1 MLSEGDLIDYDG
13 DALRRVRLVWIS
25 DCGTQ
30 GAVILVENPR
40 ALPELVNVDVLTDDL
55 QSGRARLMLE
65 DPYAVFVADDD
76 LKDSYKA
83 IRDKAWR
90 LIEQLVTCVPDI
102 FVAHRRSRLIKAMVV
117 EIKRKIEASQEEN
130 QDAEQSID
138 HASHVSIYRY
148 IRRYFQRGMTPNAL
162 LPDYKRS
169 GGKGKER
176 ASSDAKRGRPRKYGT
191 ETGINISESIRQA
204 FRVGIQRCYA
214 SDKERK
220 WTLRDAYD
228 KVIEWFFSRKCVND
242 ETGKVTVQQRTGQDK
257 TDDPTYDQ
265 FLYWVNKDHSRLD
278 IKKSRMGAKLYDKD
292 FRGVIGTSNA
302 EVMGPGDRY
311 QIDATLAD
319 VYLVSRFNRE
329 WIIGRPVIYVVIDVF
344 SRMIVGLYIGLEGP
358 SWIGAMMAL
367 ANTAADKVKFCKQFG
382 IHINAADWPCHF
394 LPGAILGD
402 RGEIESRQI
411 DALSNNFNVRIE
423 NAASYRA
430 DWKGIVES
438 RFRLLPA
445 KFKKFMPGYVEPDFR
460 ARGGRDY
467 RLDAVLDLYEF
478 TAIVI
483 ECLLFYNN
491 HHEIKTYDKD
501 RDVAGDGVP
510 AIPSELWDWGI
521 QNRSGTL
528 RSFPQEFVQFSLLPI
543 ENAGVTAQGIRFRGC
558 YYTCARAMEERWFDR
573 ARQSKRWTVRVSYD
587 PRDLDVIY
595 LHDGG
600 KKFGFQVC
608 ALTDRSRAYRH
619 LSLCEIEQQVYLERS
634 DQADRRPAKVR
645 ASATTDAAVEKIIHD
660 AEAKH
665 PRLTG
670 ISDASRVRNI
680 RGNRAAEKSLN
691 RQAEVFRPGGAADP
705 IRSPPATVLP
715 FRSAPPAAEDDYSS
729 PSIAEILGEGA
740 DDE

>member
-367 ANTAADKVKFCKQFG
+367 CDALMKFLVRLVNTIGVPVIPIGTLSALPILQGTFSQARRSTGMGSPLWDRMASGDEWNVFLKELWAYQWTYPATAMTPELSAAIYDETQGVADLAVKLFMLAQLRVVSASTVRRHQSEELTIRLF
-382 IHINAADWPCHF
+382 
-394 LPGAILGD
+394 
-402 RGEIESRQI
+402 RQVAKEEFALVRPMI
-411 DALSNNFNVRIE
+411 DALRSNDPKRLRTFEDLKPLGDHIQSILESSRLGGGAIAVAPV
-423 NAASYRA
+423 AASEPVSVA
-430 DWKGIVES
+430 DQSDLTQTLIDVLG
-438 RFRLLPA
+438 RMGLA
-445 KFKKFMPGYVEPDFR
+445 PDV
-460 ARGGRDY
+460 ATMSLQAAIAENTGGDP
-467 RLDAVLDLYEF
+467 LDLLHYLGKALSRHRPSKRRSSKPTPPAVEEMP
-478 TAIVI
+478 ADDLRRLVADAK
-483 ECLLFYNN
+483 ESSQRG
-491 HHEIKTYDKD
+491 YD
-501 RDVAGDGVP
+501 V
-510 AIPSELWDWGI
+510 
-521 QNRSGTL
+521 L
-528 RSFPQEFVQFSLLPI
+528 RH
-543 ENAGVTAQGIRFRGC
+543 AGV
-558 YYTCARAMEERWFDR
+558 
-573 ARQSKRWTVRVSYD
+573 
-587 PRDLDVIY
+587 
-595 LHDGG
+595 
-600 KKFGFQVC
+600 
-608 ALTDRSRAYRH
+608 
-619 LSLCEIEQQVYLERS
+619 
-634 DQADRRPAKVR
+634 VR
-645 ASATTDAAVEKIIHD
+645 APMFDV
-660 AEAKH
+660 
-665 PRLTG
+665 G
-670 ISDASRVRNI
+670 
-680 RGNRAAEKSLN
+680 
-691 RQAEVFRPGGAADP
+691 ADP
-705 IRSPPATVLP
+705 C
-715 FRSAPPAAEDDYSS
+715 
-729 PSIAEILGEGA
+729 
-740 DDE
+740 